1 MGSDPSGSRLE
12 LESVFLTKS
21 DCLDALDAARMS
33 ARQPPERG
41 GPVRDRRVPL
51 REPVRVYSSTGARP
65 ECLARLRLDLA
76 FSAIVLILVA
86 FEAFLTSLPFADAI
100 PDYAEQLQQRQLDS
114 YFEMIQP
121 LITLATVTIGG
132 ITGYVINRDNTK
144 GLSNPQLRRVVA
156 SWALCAASLHFG
168 YLAYQ
173 QSARMLNTGSSI
185 PRTRASGFPHALN
198 SGVSSPPPPPSPTSS
213 TWSAGH

>member
-1 MGSDPSGSRLE
+1 MRRSRWYRSASPDHATLASE
-12 LESVFLTKS
+12 LSQSRSTRS
-21 DCLDALDAARMS
+21 WAA
-33 ARQPPERG
+33 
-41 GPVRDRRVPL
+41 GPVRA
-51 REPVRVYSSTGARP
+51 YSSHVRSPRIPGAVRFY
-65 ECLARLRLDLA
+65 LA

-114 YFEMIQP
+114 YFEMIQL

-144 GLSNPQLRRVVA
+144 GLSHAQLRRVVA
-156 SWALCAASLHFG
+156 SWALCAASLYFG

-173 QSARMLNTGSSI
+173 QAVWMLNNGFFNPANPRIWI
-185 PRTRASGFPHALN
+185 PTRAQFWSFLASVVVFADFVYMSLQVTDARHARK
-198 SGVSSPPPPPSPTSS
+198 SS
-213 TWSAGH
+213 